1 MADIQIGQKQAREF
15 ALLIYKDIHKFCEE
29 HKKEFEAF
37 LQEEQNGGTENEL
50 SEDRQRDIPA
60 AV

>member
-1 MADIQIGQKQAREF
+1 MAGIQIGQKQAREF

-29 HKKEFEAF
+29 HKEEFEAF
-37 LQEEQNGGTENEL
+37 LQEEEKGGYTNEL
-50 SEDRQRDIPA
+50 AESEQRNIPA